1 MGLKEGVTWGLK
13 MIRRSCEY
21 MEKTC
26 FKHGEGYLE
35 ENMEVRLGDMDK
47 WVGVTGNDSKAK
59 RRW

>member
-1 MGLKEGVTWGLK
+1 
-13 MIRRSCEY
+13 MIRRSYEY

-47 WVGVTGNDSKAK
+47 
-59 RRW
+59 